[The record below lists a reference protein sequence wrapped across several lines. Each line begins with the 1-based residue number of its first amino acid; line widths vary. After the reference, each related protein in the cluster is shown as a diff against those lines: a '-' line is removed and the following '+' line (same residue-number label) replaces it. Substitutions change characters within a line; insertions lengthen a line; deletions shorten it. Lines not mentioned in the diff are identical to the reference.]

1 MKNRINQPTA
11 TCDMKAGIGCG
22 APSYS
27 STFMVALMMMIVQ
40 DKLEELGNIRG
51 FAVHQG
57 NPELVNLP
65 AILINP
71 LLSNHCESLWIHE
84 VDSTDF

>member
-11 TCDMKAGIGCG
+11 TCDMKTGIGYG

-27 STFMVALMMMIVQ
+27 STLMVALMMIVQ
-40 DKLEELGNIRG
+40 DKLEELGNIREFG
-51 FAVHQG
+51 VHQG

-71 LLSNHCESLWIHE
+71 LLSNHYESLWIHE